1 MRASHRGAFLSEGN
15 ARRARSDGCRGRGE
29 GEEGGRARRGVRP
42 SVPAVTP
49 PRGRSVA
56 CGGGDR
62 WGAVA
67 AVQKGGAAAAARM
80 RGTHLA
86 GRGGVV
92 LLGGGGRAP
101 GRRLWSS
108 PQSVPSARRCTEA
121 FRPSL
126 EP

>member
-92 LLGGGGRAP
+92 LLGGGDARRGGGCGPHLRAFP
-101 GRRLWSS
+101 QRGAALRR
-108 PQSVPSARRCTEA
+108 SAR
-121 FRPSL
+121 P
-126 EP
+126 